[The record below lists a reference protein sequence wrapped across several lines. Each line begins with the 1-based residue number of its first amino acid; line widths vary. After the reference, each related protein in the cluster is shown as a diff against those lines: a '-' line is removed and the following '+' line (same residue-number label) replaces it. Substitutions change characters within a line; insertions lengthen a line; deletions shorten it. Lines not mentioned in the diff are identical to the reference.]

1 MDVKGILSKVDGKK
15 AVKYLGFAVAGIA
28 AIAEAVS
35 KDKDAE
41 TLKNLAK
48 RVSDL
53 DGKES

>member
-15 AVKYLGFAVAGIA
+15 VVKYVGFAVAGIA